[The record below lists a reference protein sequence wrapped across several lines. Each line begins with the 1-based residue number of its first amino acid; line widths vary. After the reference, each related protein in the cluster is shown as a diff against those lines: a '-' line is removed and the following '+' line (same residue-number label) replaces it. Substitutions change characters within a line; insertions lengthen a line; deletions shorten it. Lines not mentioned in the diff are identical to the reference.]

1 MSCCL
6 AQISR
11 KCITGVILALG
22 PHTGIASAATA
33 SATTASATTASATTA
48 SATSAAAEAP
58 PEHRVALTTNL
69 VTPFFGAYLLEGTA
83 RLSGSWGLLASASY
97 LSLENPKD
105 QAWRTYAGT
114 IAAGLDYYLPL
125 GAPRRAYLEAVGEMV
140 FSSWHHQPSGQVAP
154 LVIGSTAIALV
165 GYRYIWPRGPVLD
178 VGVGVVAIHFPGARV
193 ELANGAS
200 TSSAAFTN

>member
-22 PHTGIASAATA
+22 PHTGIASAA
-33 SATTASATTASATTA
+33 TASATTA

-97 LSLENPKD
+97 LSLEN
-105 QAWRTYAGT
+105 
-114 IAAGLDYYLPL
+114 
-125 GAPRRAYLEAVGEMV
+125 
-140 FSSWHHQPSGQVAP
+140 QPSGQVAP

-193 ELANGAS
+193 ELANGGSA
-200 TSSAAFTN
+200 SSAAFTNVYPALKLNLGWAF